1 VIVDDGSPVGPR
13 TEENMMKIPD
23 ISIGFVSTYPPTVC
37 GLATYTESLL
47 GGIAEA
53 RRTRAGLGVVT
64 VGDEPRA
71 ADHPDVVHRHRT
83 GSTRSRARAVRVL
96 NDYDTV
102 SIQHEFG
109 IFGGRDGREVID
121 LLEAITVPTAVTL
134 HTVLEEPTA
143 HQRAIVERIAL
154 RANRLVVMS
163 ETAASCLRRRY
174 DLDPGRIE
182 VIPHGANALFSGPSL
197 ATGTRPLALTWGLIG
212 PGKGLESVIS
222 AFAQLTDLDPAPRYL
237 IAGAT
242 HPKVRESAGES
253 YRESLVALV
262 RDLGLEHMVE
272 FDDRYFDRATL
283 ARLVRSSDLVVLPYA
298 STQQVTS
305 GVLTEAIA
313 AAKPVIATRF
323 PHALELL
330 GQGAGLTVPHGDT
343 DALASALR
351 HVFTDH
357 AARERMAGVARRLA
371 DGWFWPTIGN
381 RFADL
386 MSRAAGRQPQ
396 ITQMASIGALARTGL
411 VGAGSG
417 TMTEAGDAPR

>member
-1 VIVDDGSPVGPR
+1 
-13 TEENMMKIPD
+13 MKINPD
-23 ISIGFVSTYPPTVC
+23 VSIAFVSTYPPTVC

-47 GGIAEA
+47 GAIAET
-53 RRTRAGLGVVT
+53 RGTRAGLGVVT
-64 VGDEPRA
+64 VGDAPGTGDR
-71 ADHPDVVHRHRT
+71 PSVVYRHRT
-83 GSTRSRARAVRVL
+83 GSTRSHARAVRTL
-96 NDYDTV
+96 NAYDTV

-109 IFGGRDGREVID
+109 IFEGRDGREVID
-121 LLEAITVPTAVTL
+121 LIEAITVPTTVTL
-134 HTVLEEPTA
+134 HTVLDQPTP
-143 HQRAIVERIAL
+143 HQRAIVERMAV

-163 ETAASCLRRRY
+163 ETAATVLSRRY
-174 DLDPGRIE
+174 SVDSGRIE
-182 VIPHGANALFSGPSL
+182 VVPHGANTLFSGPSL
-197 ATGTRPLALTWGLIG
+197 ATGARPMALTWGLIG

-222 AFAQLTDLDPAPRYL
+222 AFAQLADLHPVPRYV

-242 HPKVRESAGES
+242 HPRVRETAGES

-262 RDLGLEHMVE
+262 DTLGLEHMVE
-272 FDDRYFDRATL
+272 FDGRYFDRSTL

-313 AAKPVIATRF
+313 ASKPVVATRF

-343 DALASALR
+343 DALAAALR

-357 AARERMAGVARRLA
+357 AARARMAVVARRLA
-371 DGWFWPTIGN
+371 DGWFWPTIGR

-386 MSRAAGRQPQ
+386 MAHTAGRLPV
-396 ITQMASIGALARTGL
+396 TEPAATNGSLADTRL
-411 VGAGSG
+411 VGAGSAS
-417 TMTEAGDAPR
+417 MTEAADAIR